1 MVNYQIFSNVN
12 LVRIFNSTCITLLE
26 ILNFL
31 TENPI
36 KCSIVFHLIS
46 SLGPVISSAPGNQS
60 CTVGTRHKIL
70 DPRHNKQCKQ
80 STQEMLVVPMLCSC
94 AGLATNSPASG
105 QQLGTRLAATGD
117 SACIVCCGWQ
127 LRHDRTSETSQWMG
141 HRHICIF
148 ALIFWQKL
156 GFKHNLGAFI
166 QGNTLLP
173 GLIII
178 SAGSPLLSADLIFLA
193 DGRGPA
199 TIY

>member
-36 KCSIVFHLIS
+36 KFSIVFHLIS

-127 LRHDRTSETSQWMG
+127 LRHDGTTETSKWMG
-141 HRHICIF
+141 HRHNCFF
-148 ALIFWQKL
+148 ALIF
-156 GFKHNLGAFI
+156 
-166 QGNTLLP
+166 
-173 GLIII
+173 
-178 SAGSPLLSADLIFLA
+178 LA
-193 DGRGPA
+193 SVRF
-199 TIY
+199 